1 MQNTTYNEQID
12 NWSKTWTN
20 KPPRKRKKKQQ
31 QEMCIWN
38 DVVCCSLL
46 LVLLLFARI
55 EVTHIISMINDFA
68 FDLFTLRTLFSL
80 SSLLLSSPFTL
91 ASVLLLLKSCFS
103 FKRCA
108 NVKSAF
114 YTFFSLISLLF
125 FFQFCFVVS
134 FVYEANLL
142 KVTKTMNENHFV
154 VSAMNMD
161 VFFSSI
167 VFISRLW
174 FGCADDYRKNYYG
187 NACNQ
192 GANSKKA
199 KKMKFII

>member
-1 MQNTTYNEQID
+1 MISRSIYLRYVHF
-12 NWSKTWTN
+12 S
-20 KPPRKRKKKQQ
+20 R
-31 QEMCIWN
+31 
-38 DVVCCSLL
+38 SLL
-46 LVLLLFARI
+46 CSSARHSHWRLCYCYWNR
-55 EVTHIISMINDFA
+55 VFH
-68 FDLFTLRTLFSL
+68 L
-80 SSLLLSSPFTL
+80 SVAPMLKVPFTH
-91 ASVLLLLKSCFS
+91 
-103 FKRCA
+103 
-108 NVKSAF
+108 
-114 YTFFSLISLLF
+114 FFSLISLLF